1 MVRSHSPCDLLRA
14 TVVEHFC
21 SPLFSILCPI
31 GESDVPPCVSLGN
44 IVVFPTNYR
53 RSPPAS
59 LKQNGVLAGTGN
71 SNLVK
76 GNDTDLFVYDLLAKF
91 WVDGLAAY
99 ADVGIKPKFIG
110 MNEPDYQAVFDSAK
124 LGASE
129 SYNEAGFF
137 KAFDVIYD
145 ALHKNMS
152 SPPAMIGPE
161 SAQWDND
168 FLNHPYLGNPRLH
181 ALSGHLYGA
190 GDMFETPGFF
200 ERLDEMLENV
210 KRKAQERRI
219 RQVFATEFAALRDH
233 KPRDPIMLARTI
245 YTTLTKVDAGMYLHW
260 DLAWAEDT
268 GEGSLLLFDNP
279 FGDRSQWKSKKGFR
293 KTQSFDWFMH
303 FTRYI
308 LPGMTRVVCDAASN
322 ISSSV
327 KTLCFVGP
335 DGATSIIMINFST
348 QMHLITLDGL
358 PVTVESPRLYT
369 TTLTESFTNKT
380 DTLPPIANSVFLPG
394 ESISTLHTL
403 GGNI

>member
-1 MVRSHSPCDLLRA
+1 M
-14 TVVEHFC
+14 
-21 SPLFSILCPI
+21 
-31 GESDVPPCVSLGN
+31 
-44 IVVFPTNYR
+44 
-53 RSPPAS
+53 
-59 LKQNGVLAGTGN
+59 
-71 SNLVK
+71 K

-91 WVDGLAAY
+91 WLDGLAAY
-99 ADVGIKPKFIG
+99 ANVGIKPKFIG

-137 KAFDVIYD
+137 KAFDTIYE
-145 ALHKNMS
+145 ALHANMS

-168 FLNHPYLGNPRLH
+168 FLNHPYMGNPRMH

-210 KRKAQERRI
+210 QRTAKERRI

-233 KPRDPIMLARTI
+233 MPRDPIMLARTI

-260 DLAWAEDT
+260 DLAWADDS

-279 FGDRSQWKSKKGFR
+279 FESRSKWKSKQGFR
-293 KTQSFDWFMH
+293 KTASFDWFIH

-308 LPGMTRVVCDAASN
+308 LPGMTRVVCDPSTT

-327 KTLCFVGP
+327 KSLCFVGF
-335 DGATSIIMINFST
+335 DGTMSIIMINFST
-348 QMHLITLDGL
+348 RMHLITLGDL
-358 PVTVESPRLYT
+358 PVSLANPQLYST
-369 TTLTESFTNKT
+369 SLTESFTNKT
-380 DTLPPIANSVFLPG
+380 HTLPPLANSVFLPG

-403 GGNI
+403 GCDI